1 MFTIGDWVK
10 HRGTS
15 RIGIISSRRND
26 DNYFCV
32 KWHWEKGKALGPS
45 SLGWYSEVALV
56 PAPIELT
63 KDDYKAM
70 IDIAL
75 DTQDYKWLNILR
87 RKAWLSTYPQK
98 NI

>member
-15 RIGIISSRRND
+15 RIGIIDRRRND